1 MGQSSKTWT
10 KKQQQRNSTNIMKNK
25 VLSIS
30 VEH

>member
-1 MGQSSKTWT
+1 MGQSSKTWI
-10 KKQQQRNSTNIMKNK
+10 KQQQQRNSTNVMKYK